1 MHEWTTIYQS
11 SDVIF
16 SPFFILRLMEIRNKQ
31 QKKTKGNI
39 MMVMILFQFLI
50 CFRCCG
56 FFILHWAWHLLANFV
71 VVTFLRLTT
80 DFLLFKLVV
89 WHQGKPACKSATE
102 SQTYNSLASLAY
114 VGFFFCCSVVY
125 QRQFS
130 TGWTMFWRWWGGRWY
145 SRRQRCAWVSKSV
158 YMSEYGNL

>member
-16 SPFFILRLMEIRNKQ
+16 SPFFILRLMEIRNK
-31 QKKTKGNI
+31 KKTKGNI

-71 VVTFLRLTT
+71 IVTFLRLTNLPANQQLRARHIT
-80 DFLLFKLVV
+80 ALPV
-89 WHQGKPACKSATE
+89 W
-102 SQTYNSLASLAY
+102 LMLD
-114 VGFFFCCSVVY
+114 FFCCSVVY